1 MNDVLP
7 LRRRETFQPYEY
19 ISQGLHHD
27 EEAAPWSTTA
37 QRASPAHFPE
47 GLDSEDIEYG
57 DIDSPASSNF
67 SQHDLISNEPSR
79 VATLDLLPEVCHFQI
94 SVVNY
99 L

>member
-1 MNDVLP
+1 MNDILP
-7 LRRRETFQPYEY
+7 LRRRETSQPYEY
-19 ISQGLHHD
+19 ISPSLHHD

-37 QRASPAHFPE
+37 QRASPAYFPE

-67 SQHDLISNEPSR
+67 SQHDRIFNEHSR
-79 VATLDLLPEVCHFQI
+79 FATPDLLPEVCRFQI
-94 SVVNY
+94 SVANY